1 MSLLSRSEEII
12 LISVWQLKGNAY
24 GVTIRALAGEATC
37 YPWSI
42 GAVYAPLYRLEKKGL
57 VVSNPGEPTPE
68 RGGRS
73 KIYYELTPEGK
84 RALVKIKRVHDVLWA
99 ETANFQA
106 DETS

>member
-1 MSLLSRSEEII
+1 MLA
-12 LISVWQLKGNAY
+12 VWRLRDNAY
-24 GVTIRALAGEATC
+24 GVTIRAFVSESTG

-57 VVSNPGEPTPE
+57 VVSNPGEPTPL

-84 RALVKIKRVHDVLWA
+84 RALLKIKRVHDVLWA
-99 ETANFQA
+99 ETANFQL